1 MTAIKKEELLITA
14 MARLLEGTRHI
25 AVGVSSPIPAS
36 AALLTRRLSGGA
48 TRVSIL
54 GDPSNTFWSDGGKEL
69 FDCAAQG
76 RIDAFFFSGAQI
88 DGSGNINLVG
98 IGDYPQSKVRFGG
111 SYGSAFLYYMIP
123 RVILFRP
130 DHNARVLVP
139 KVDFISAAGTSPPEV
154 WRRGG
159 PQALVTGKG
168 VFSFDRS
175 AGRFTLESVHPGETA
190 DDIKDT
196 TGFDFDV
203 AADLNETIPPD
214 AETLDL
220 IRGEVGAEIAATYP
234 TFARETL
241 GVAA

>member
-1 MTAIKKEELLITA
+1 MTAFKKEELLIA
-14 MARLLEGTRHI
+14 VMARLLRGTRHI

-36 AALLTRRLSGGA
+36 AALLTRRLSGGS

-76 RIDAFFFSGAQI
+76 RVDAFFFSGAQI
-88 DGSGNINLVG
+88 DGSANINLVG

-123 RVILFRP
+123 RIILFRA

-159 PQALVTGKG
+159 PHALVTGKG
-168 VFSFDRS
+168 VFSFDR
-175 AGRFTLESVHPGETA
+175 AVGRFTLESVHPGSTLEE
-190 DDIKDT
+190 IKDA
-196 TGFDFDV
+196 TGFSFDV
-203 AADLNETIPPD
+203 APDLKETEPPD

-220 IRGEVGAEIAATYP
+220 IRGAVGGEIAATYP
-234 TFARETL
+234 KFARETL

>member
-1 MTAIKKEELLITA
+1 MSAFKREELLIAA
-14 MARLLEGTRHI
+14 MARLLRGTRHI

-36 AALLTRRLSGGA
+36 AALLTRRLSGGT

-76 RIDAFFFSGAQI
+76 RVDAFFFSGAQI

-123 RVILFRP
+123 RIILFRP

-139 KVDFISAAGTSPPEV
+139 KVDFVSAAGTSPPGV

-159 PQALVTGKG
+159 PHALVTGKG
-168 VFSFDRS
+168 VFSFDRT
-175 AGRFTLESVHPGETA
+175 AGRFTLGSIHPGESLDGIQDA
-190 DDIKDT
+190 
-196 TGFDFDV
+196 TGFDYDIASDV
-203 AADLNETIPPD
+203 RETEAPD
-214 AETLDL
+214 TETLEL

-234 TFARETL
+234 KFARETL

>member
-1 MTAIKKEELLITA
+1 MTAIKKEELLIAA
-14 MARLLEGTRHI
+14 MARLLRGTRHI

-36 AALLTRRLSGGA
+36 AALLTRRLSGGT

-159 PQALVTGKG
+159 PHALVTGKG

-175 AGRFTLESVHPGETA
+175 IGRFTLETVHPGESA
-190 DDIKDT
+190 DDIEDT

-203 AADLNETIPPD
+203 AADLRETKPPN
-214 AETLDL
+214 AETLEM

>member
-1 MTAIKKEELLITA
+1 MTAFKKEELLIAA
-14 MARLLEGTRHI
+14 MARLLRGTRHI

-36 AALLTRRLSGGA
+36 AALLTRRLSGGS

-76 RIDAFFFSGAQI
+76 RVDAFFFSGAQI
-88 DGSGNINLVG
+88 DGSANINLVG

-123 RVILFRP
+123 RIILFRP

-159 PQALVTGKG
+159 PHALVTGKG
-168 VFSFDRS
+168 VFSFDR
-175 AGRFTLESVHPGETA
+175 AVGRFTLESVHPGSTMEE
-190 DDIKDT
+190 IKDA
-196 TGFDFDV
+196 TGFSFDV
-203 AADLNETIPPD
+203 APDLKETEPPD

-220 IRGEVGAEIAATYP
+220 IRGAVGGEIAATYP
-234 TFARETL
+234 KFARETL
-241 GVAA
+241 GVAT